1 MSLRGAQRRGNLY
14 PRWQPIIDRHASL
27 AMTNQG
33 NPRLLHCVRND
44 KGRKVRND
52 KGGKVRND
60 NPPSHREEQR
70 PCHCEERSDAA
81 ISTRGGNQQ

>member
-27 AMTNQG
+27 SMTNQG

-52 KGGKVRND
+52 KGGKFAMTKGESSQQSRVKVAND
-60 NPPSHREEQR
+60 WPT
-70 PCHCEERSDAA
+70 A
-81 ISTRGGNQQ
+81 IARAWGGH

>member
-1 MSLRGAQRRGNLY
+1 MSLRGAQQCGNLY

-44 KGRKVRND
+44 KGRE
-52 KGGKVRND
+52 VRND
-60 NPPSHREEQR
+60 NPPSHRKEQR

-81 ISTRGGNQQ
+81 ISARGGNQP

>member
-1 MSLRGAQRRGNLY
+1 MSLRGAQRCGNLY

-44 KGRKVRND
+44 KGRE
-52 KGGKVRND
+52 VRND
-60 NPPSHREEQR
+60 NPPSHRKEQR

-81 ISTRGGNQQ
+81 ISARGGNQP